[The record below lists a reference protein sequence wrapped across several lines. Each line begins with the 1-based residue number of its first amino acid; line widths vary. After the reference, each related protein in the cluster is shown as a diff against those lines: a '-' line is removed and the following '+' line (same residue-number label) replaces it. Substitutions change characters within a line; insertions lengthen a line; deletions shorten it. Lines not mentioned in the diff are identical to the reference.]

1 MLSFDSLS
9 VRYGA
14 GVQAIENMNFE
25 VQPGT
30 VCAII
35 GGNGAGKTTLMRAA
49 SGTLGFYGG
58 LIVAG
63 EVCLGGQR
71 IDKLTPHRI
80 VQKGIALVPEGRNVF
95 AELTIEENLLAGAST
110 VKSGKLRQ
118 ERIDRSYEMFEVLGR
133 RRMQKASL
141 LSGGEQ
147 QMLAIARGLMS
158 GPEIL
163 LLDEPSLGIA
173 PKVVHYIGQ
182 TLKQINDNGTTVV
195 LVEQNVAMALSIA
208 DQGVV
213 IERGTLSMQGPAAEM
228 RESDDIRR
236 MYLGGSAEE
245 NKVEVFVQ
253 HHAALKRWEA

>member
-1 MLSFDSLS
+1 MLTFDSLS

-14 GVQAIENMNFE
+14 GVQAIEDMSFE
-25 VQPGT
+25 VQAGT

-35 GGNGAGKTTLMRAA
+35 GGNGAGKTTLMRAV
-49 SGTLGFYGG
+49 SGTLGYYGG
-58 LIVAG
+58 RVVAG
-63 EVCLGGQR
+63 DVRLGGER
-71 IDKLTPHRI
+71 IDKLAPHRI
-80 VQKGIALVPEGRNVF
+80 VQRGIALVPEGRHVF
-95 AELTIEENLLAGAST
+95 SDLTIEENLLAGAST
-110 VKSGKLRQ
+110 VRSSKVRQ
-118 ERIDRSYEMFEVLGR
+118 ERISRAYEMFEVLGR
-133 RRMQKASL
+133 RRTQKASL

-173 PKVVHYIGQ
+173 PKIVHYIGQ
-182 TLKQINDNGTTVV
+182 TLKQINADGTTIV

-213 IERGTLSMQGPAAEM
+213 IERGSLSMQGPAKDM

-236 MYLGGSAEE
+236 MYLGGSAEDE
-245 NKVEVFVQ
+245 AEAGTVQ
-253 HHAALKRWEA
+253 QHAVLERWEA